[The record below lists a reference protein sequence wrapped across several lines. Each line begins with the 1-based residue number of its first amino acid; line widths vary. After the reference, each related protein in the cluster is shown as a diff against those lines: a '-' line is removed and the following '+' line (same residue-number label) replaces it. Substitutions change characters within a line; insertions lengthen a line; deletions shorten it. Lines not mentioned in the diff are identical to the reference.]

1 MKKHSVAFLFAML
14 LATFGFTQNESDAL
28 RYSQGFPGGT
38 ARFAAMGGAFGALGG
53 DFSSLSI
60 NPAGIGI
67 YRSSEVTITP
77 ALNYSQVKTS
87 YFNTPDEDMKYNFNL
102 NNLGAVFTF
111 PTGKPGE
118 EGGWQY
124 VNVGI
129 GINRHNSFN
138 DRWIARGFNDQ
149 NSFMTSILEEA
160 ETQGSVDRLN
170 DFSSGLAWD
179 TWLLGKD
186 DVEGFFVDM
195 PDGRVMQHLE
205 TSVSGSI
212 REFLLSMGA
221 NYNDRL
227 YLGATVGFPSV
238 KYEEEKVFN
247 EKDTEGLSEDF
258 NALTYTNSIET
269 SGTGYNFKLGAIIRV
284 TDFLRIGGAFHTPT
298 FFELKDK
305 YRTTMRSDMN
315 LPDYN
320 DFARSPEGRFKYEI
334 NTPLKA
340 IGSVGLVFGNMG
352 MVNID
357 YEYIDYTKARLRS
370 SEYLFSDEN
379 DMIRAAFTEQHNIR
393 IGGEVRLDPLMLR
406 AGYAYYSSPYRS
418 GVNDDQRTIISAGFG
433 IREGNYSLD
442 FAYSYTFFSDDY
454 SMYQVAGQNP
464 LVHRDF
470 TTSAFRAT
478 LAWRF

>member
-1 MKKHSVAFLFAML
+1 MKKNPVAFLFVML
-14 LATFGFTQNESDAL
+14 FATLSFAQNETDAL
-28 RYSQGFPGGT
+28 RYSQLFPGGT

-67 YRSSEVTITP
+67 YRSSEITITP
-77 ALNYSQVKTS
+77 ALNYSQVNTS
-87 YFNTPDEDMKYNFNL
+87 YFGTADEDMKYNFNL

-111 PTGKPGE
+111 PTGKPGD

-124 VNVGI
+124 VNLGV
-129 GINRHNSFN
+129 GINRHNNFN
-138 DRWIARGFNDQ
+138 DRWIARGFNPN

-160 ETQGSVDRLN
+160 VAQGSIDRLS

-195 PDGRVMQHLE
+195 PDGRVMQHIE
-205 TSVSGSI
+205 TNVSGSV
-212 REFLLSMGA
+212 REFLLSLGA

-238 KYEEEKVFN
+238 KYEEEIVYS
-247 EKDTEGLSEDF
+247 ERDTEGLSEYF
-258 NALTYTNSIET
+258 NALIYTNALET
-269 SGTGYNFKLGAIIRV
+269 SGTGYNFKLGAIMRV
-284 TDFLRIGGAFHTPT
+284 TDFLRLGGAFHTPT

-305 YRTTMRSDMN
+305 YSATMRSDMN
-315 LPDYN
+315 LPDYE
-320 DFARSPEGRFKYEI
+320 DFARSPQGRFKYEL

-340 IGSVGLVFGNMG
+340 IGSVGLIFGNMG
-352 MVNID
+352 LVNID

-379 DMIRAAFTEQHNIR
+379 DMIKAAFAEQHNIR
-393 IGGEVRLDPLMLR
+393 IGGEVRLDPVILR

-418 GVNDDQRTIISAGFG
+418 GVNDDQRSIVSAGFG
-433 IREGNYSLD
+433 IREGSYSLD

-454 SMYQVAGQNP
+454 SMYQLQGQNP

-470 TTSAFRAT
+470 AASTFRVT